1 MPLARDFDGLPRRVI
16 LRLIGAAV
24 QQSFYSGTRYNAT
37 VGLIDEHELWN
48 GCEWLG
54 SHLRLGRALL
64 SGHGVPQH
72 S

>member
-37 VGLIDEHELWN
+37 VGLIDE
-48 GCEWLG
+48 
-54 SHLRLGRALL
+54 
-64 SGHGVPQH
+64 
-72 S
+72 